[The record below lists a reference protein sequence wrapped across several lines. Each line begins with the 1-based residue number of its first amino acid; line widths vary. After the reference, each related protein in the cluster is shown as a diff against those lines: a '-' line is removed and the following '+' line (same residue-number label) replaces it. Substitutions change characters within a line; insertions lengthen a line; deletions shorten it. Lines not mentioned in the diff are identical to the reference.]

1 MVTRGEAPSL
11 REVAT
16 HAGVSHQTVSRVI
29 NGSSKVTEATR
40 GRVRAAI
47 DELGYRPNS
56 LARALAHGRS
66 QRIGVLVGNSD
77 QHGPV
82 STMQGLERAARH
94 HGYAPTTYSFRTLEE
109 LRSGVDFMLGQR
121 VDGLAVITPHDA
133 ALAALDGADL
143 PEATLLVGAGPRAA
157 SRLHRPS
164 IQIDQAGGARVAVEH
179 LIDLGHERIAHLA
192 GPDDWYDGHE
202 RRRQWE
208 QTLTAAGLAVPPLIE
223 GDWRPDSGHA
233 AADAVLSSGA
243 TAVFVANDQMAL
255 GLVHG
260 LAERGASVPADI
272 SVVGFDD
279 LPESAHFLP
288 PLTTV
293 HQDFSTLGEEAV
305 RLLLGET
312 DDDPDGRK
320 LEEAGE
326 GGGVRLRP
334 WLVHRESTRPLTA
347 AAG

>member
-1 MVTRGEAPSL
+1 MATR
-11 REVAT
+11 
-16 HAGVSHQTVSRVI
+16 AGVSHQTVSRVI
-29 NGSSKVTEATR
+29 NGGAKVSEATLR
-40 GRVRAAI
+40 RVRAAI

-94 HGYAPTTYSFRTLEE
+94 HGYAPTTYSFRTPDE
-109 LRSGVDFMLGQR
+109 LSAGVDFMLGQR

-164 IQIDQAGGARVAVEH
+164 IQIDQSGGARVAVEH
-179 LIDLGHERIAHLA
+179 LIGLGHRRIAHLA
-192 GPDDWYDGHE
+192 GPEDWYDGHE
-202 RRRQWE
+202 RRRQWA
-208 QTLTAAGLAVPPLIE
+208 QTLTAAGLDATAVIE

-233 AADAVLSSGA
+233 AAGKVLDAGVS
-243 TAVFVANDQMAL
+243 AVFVANDQMAL

-260 LAERGASVPADI
+260 LAEHGRSVPGDI
-272 SVVGFDD
+272 SIVGFDD

-293 HQDFSTLGEEAV
+293 HQDFAALGEDAV
-305 RLLLGET
+305 RLLLGEDGGLDEGAPT
-312 DDDPDGRK
+312 DA
-320 LEEAGE
+320 E
-326 GGGVRLRP
+326 RLRP
-334 WLVHRESTRPLTA
+334 WLVERESTRRLTA
-347 AAG
+347 AD